1 MRCTSPTFW
10 VITATVSLLLGT
22 VRQLEA
28 QGRSDQRRGSD
39 ATVELTAAVTFSVGE
54 RDRIRAWYAD
64 NPAPA
69 VESLPPGIRKNLARG
84 KPVPPG
90 LARRMLPGG
99 LEQRLPVHDGY
110 ERVQVGWDILLVEV
124 ATGII
129 HDVLLDVV
137 RD

>member
-1 MRCTSPTFW
+1 MRWTSPTFW
-10 VITATVSLLLGT
+10 VITATVTLLLGT

-28 QGRSDQRRGSD
+28 QGRSDQRRGAD
-39 ATVELTAAVTFSVGE
+39 ATVELTAAVTFSLGE
-54 RDRIRAWYAD
+54 GDRIRAWYAD
-64 NPAPA
+64 HPSPS

-99 LEQRLPVHDGY
+99 LEQRLPVRDGY
-110 ERVQVGWDILLVEV
+110 ERIQVGLDVLLVEV

-129 HDVLLDVV
+129 HDVLMDVI